1 MSFFLKISFIS
12 NSFLSLTICDKDC
25 ESVIHW
31 KERAFMTTD
40 WSMTEWNTLW
50 IFNDVFR
57 QKKCK
62 LIFLTM
68 MYLTFFTSNF
78 LHEQSVC
85 MFFRFS
91 QILSSFL
98 KLYDCCLFQFTVFF
112 YTCWVTVIVI
122 CAHSV
127 TSFIFFTI
135 WSAFCTELLTDCM
148 SFNFSNSYKNFIWYL
163 WDKKK
168 KLTSVKMKLWLFM
181 TSSVM
186 RSRFAQLFWL

>member
-1 MSFFLKISFIS
+1 MSFFLKILSIS
-12 NSFLSLTICDKDC
+12 NSSLSLTICDKSC

-31 KERAFMTTD
+31 EERAFMTAD

-50 IFNDVFR
+50 ILNNVFR
-57 QKKCK
+57 QKKYK

-78 LHEQSVC
+78 LHEQFVC
-85 MFFRFS
+85 MFFKFS

-98 KLYDCCLFQFTVFF
+98 KSYDWCLFWFTVFF
-112 YTCWVTVIVI
+112 CTCKVTVIVI

-127 TSFIFFTI
+127 ASFIFYMI
-135 WSAFCTELLTDCM
+135 WSAFCTELLADYTN
-148 SFNFSNSYKNFIWYL
+148 FNFSNSYKDFMWYL

-168 KLTSVKMKLWLFM
+168 KLTSVETEL
-181 TSSVM
+181 
-186 RSRFAQLFWL
+186 